1 MIADILEV
9 IGYLLWV
16 GIIGGITAVVINS
29 FSKRSG

>member
-16 GIIGGITAVVINS
+16 AIIGGITAVVINS
-29 FSKRSG
+29 FKQRRG